1 MTTLTLS
8 PKVSVT
14 SRVEDLLW
22 QGGLIIIAFLP
33 VTFLVSLYDPRQL
46 NEINIWSK
54 PMKFYASVG
63 LHMITIA
70 FIARFID
77 YDVRRKFS
85 VYVLG
90 WVLTFT
96 AIFELAY
103 LTMQAA
109 RGRHS
114 HWNFETTFESL
125 GLRLGILLGMILG
138 FFTTLIV
145 AGYMSQTYGHW
156 VGGVQSDADGLPIVG
171 WVRSGGDLRVPHFF
185 ATHLM
190 QIIPV
195 IGFIADRFSQRPRL
209 IVVIASTIGVG
220 MVAFTFLQALRG
232 QPFI

>member
-96 AIFELAY
+96 AIFDAQH
-103 LTMQAA
+103 M
-109 RGRHS
+109 
-114 HWNFETTFESL
+114 FEE
-125 GLRLGILLGMILG
+125 
-138 FFTTLIV
+138 
-145 AGYMSQTYGHW
+145 
-156 VGGVQSDADGLPIVG
+156 VGGSVAFSVQ
-171 WVRSGGDLRVPHFF
+171 
-185 ATHLM
+185 
-190 QIIPV
+190 Q
-195 IGFIADRFSQRPRL
+195 PRL
-209 IVVIASTIGVG
+209 TCRASDVDEIVEGDKVTLTVEGVLKEYKIRAKMPDG
-220 MVAFTFLQALRG
+220 TGITELQLEE
-232 QPFI
+232 Q